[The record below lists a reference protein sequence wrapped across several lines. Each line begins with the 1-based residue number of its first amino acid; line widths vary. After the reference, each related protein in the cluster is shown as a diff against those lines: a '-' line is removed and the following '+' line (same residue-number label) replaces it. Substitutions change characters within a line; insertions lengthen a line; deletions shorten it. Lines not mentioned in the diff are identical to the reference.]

1 MQHTLADGWGEF
13 TRHLLGFMLCPIC
26 AALSNAQLSP
36 LKIGWAPWLLLGLA
50 LIASFIWISSDDMP
64 RNPLTVKLFG
74 PDEALRLHA
83 PFWNGIGKFLWAFA
97 FSALVIRM

>member
-74 PDEALRLHA
+74 PTEALRLHA

-97 FSALVIRM
+97 FCALVVRM